1 MPFGE
6 TKVYFDGSHYIAIP
20 HTERKTKKRPK
31 RPEELITVKEME
43 SSSNEG
49 EPSVSNTENRQSFE
63 NINEESLIE
72 NIEKSDN
79 NNEKIAKDEEKVVK
93 NIKIMTK
100 KQLFDDLYMKYIDLK
115 KRERKQK
122 ILDEMQSYFE
132 TYDRAKEFVEINFE
146 RKLRNLICRRI
157 RMTRK
162 ANLANFNYFCTFT
175 YNDKL
180 HDENTFKKKLRGCFK
195 MMCHRKGW
203 KYMGVWERVP
213 NTNRLHFH
221 GLFNIPPNSMPGEII
236 EVSDY
241 DTRSHKMRTTY
252 QSSYFN
258 ERFGRSD
265 FKEIDENENRL
276 GNALAYLMKYM
287 EKTGE
292 KIVYSK
298 NLPQYFISDI
308 MDDDIVCTIGQEDKK
323 LLLFDDFKCWDEG
336 CLMGTVSPEVIS
348 QMRKSNS

>member
-49 EPSVSNTENRQSFE
+49 EPSVSNTENKQSFE
-63 NINEESLIE
+63 NLNEVNLIE
-72 NIEKSDN
+72 NIEINDE
-79 NNEKIAKDEEKVVK
+79 NEAKNIEKTAK

-115 KRERKQK
+115 KRVRKQK
-122 ILDEMQSYFE
+122 ILNEMQSYFE
-132 TYDRAKEFVEINFE
+132 TYDKAKEFIEINFE

-175 YNDKL
+175 YDDKL
-180 HDENTFKKKLRGCFK
+180 HDENTFKKKLQGCFK

-203 KYMGVWERVP
+203 KYMGVWERAP

-221 GLFNIPPNSMPGEII
+221 GLFNIPPNSMPGEIN